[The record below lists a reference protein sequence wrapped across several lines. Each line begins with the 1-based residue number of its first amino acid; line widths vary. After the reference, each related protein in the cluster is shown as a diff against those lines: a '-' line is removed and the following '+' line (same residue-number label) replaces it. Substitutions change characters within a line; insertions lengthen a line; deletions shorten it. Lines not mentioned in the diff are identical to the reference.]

1 MSDPTPCGEP
11 ALDQPDDESSHCL
24 ECAMSDLIADVRAIL
39 EKPMYP
45 GDLVDVVQAIREVL
59 DDAEGM

>member
-1 MSDPTPCGEP
+1 MSDMTPCGEP
-11 ALDQPDDESSHCL
+11 ALDQPDCELSDL
-24 ECAMSDLIADVRAIL
+24 EFLIADVRAIL

-45 GDLVDVVQAIREVL
+45 GDLVDVVQAVRKVL